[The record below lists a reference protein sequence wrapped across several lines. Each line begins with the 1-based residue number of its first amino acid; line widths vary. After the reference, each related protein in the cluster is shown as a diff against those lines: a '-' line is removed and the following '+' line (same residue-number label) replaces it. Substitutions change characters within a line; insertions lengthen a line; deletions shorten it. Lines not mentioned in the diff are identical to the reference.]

1 MTRSD
6 FLAAVGAPEA
16 TLAEVERLEGEAQ
29 RLWETVRD
37 EFYTAA
43 GKPRAKPPSGAAE
56 TTRREV
62 DRIRERAPEL
72 RQRAQDQRDAHSQPW
87 SHIQPHWLRKFGL
100 EGVAARVEEAHR
112 RYIEQAEAA

>member
-6 FLAAVGAPEA
+6 FLAAVGAPEITFSEA
-16 TLAEVERLEGEAQ
+16 ARLEGEAQ

-43 GKPRAKPPSGAAE
+43 GKPRTKPASRAAE
-56 TTRREV
+56 QTRCDV
-62 DRIRERAPEL
+62 DRIREQAREL
-72 RQRAQDQRDAHSQPW
+72 RQRAHDQRDAHSQPW

-100 EGVAARVEEAHR
+100 ESVAARVEEAHR